1 MLPVTFYHLAIDP
14 IILTRIYDDDKDKNN
29 LTYINLPIVIE
40 APLND
45 DFSSVNILLTAIE
58 NRRPILKKLLS
69 TNVKRI
75 INPLN
80 LI

>member
-1 MLPVTFYHLAIDP
+1 MF
-14 IILTRIYDDDKDKNN
+14 YDDDKDKNN
-29 LTYINLPIVIE
+29 LTYINLPITIKM
-40 APLND
+40 PLNN
-45 DFSSVNILLTAIE
+45 DFSKVNILLTAIE

-80 LI
+80 II